1 VSIEVEAR
9 YPHRDELGEGPHWD
23 PAANTLLRVDTLL
36 GQVHRLDPG
45 TGAQTTLELD
55 SPLGFVVPSGGG
67 SVTVGIGHSV
77 QRVDSSG
84 RRREIATVEAGSDD
98 LRFNDGKCDR
108 HGSLFFGS
116 ISLSREPAGGLYR
129 LASDGQLDQ
138 IAHGITVSNGMCW
151 DDERSLYYYVDSWQ
165 QRIDVFDCDP
175 GTGEISGRRPFAL
188 ITPETGLP
196 DGMAIDDEG
205 GVWVVMFFRGA
216 VHRYDVDGRLSEVV
230 PMPVTCPTSVAFGGP
245 GLRTLF
251 ITSSRHRLDERE
263 RAEQPLAGA
272 VFTCDPGVAGRAVP
286 GYRSVSGYGTVGNAS

>member
-1 VSIEVEAR
+1 VSIKVEAR

-23 PAANTLLRVDTLL
+23 PATNTLLRVDTLL

-45 TGAQTTLELD
+45 TGEQTTLDLD
-55 SPLGFVVPSGGG
+55 SPLGFVVPSDGG

-84 RRREIATVEAGSDD
+84 QRREIATVEAGNDD
-98 LRFNDGKCDR
+98 LRFNDDKCDR

-129 LASDGQLDQ
+129 LAGDGQLDQ

-151 DDERSLYYYVDSWQ
+151 DDERSLYYYIDSWQ

-175 GTGEISGRRPFAL
+175 GTGEVSRRRPLAR

-286 GYRSVSGYGTVGNAS
+286 GYWSVSGYSTVGDAS